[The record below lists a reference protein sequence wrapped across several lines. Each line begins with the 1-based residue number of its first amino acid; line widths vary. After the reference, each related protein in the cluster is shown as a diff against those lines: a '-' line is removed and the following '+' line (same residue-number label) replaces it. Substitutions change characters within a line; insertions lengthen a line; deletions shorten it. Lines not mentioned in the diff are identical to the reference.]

1 MLQLVTINIGAAAQA
16 RAERIAAWLG
26 DRDDDVVILTET
38 SNGPGTAW
46 LLDRYRATGWRVI
59 HTPSTDG
66 DRSAA
71 IVTRIPG
78 RGPHVR
84 LDLSVPLPHR
94 LPVCWLDTIPAI
106 PVVGA
111 YVPSRDRSAAKVD
124 KKRGFIESLLGAVT
138 RVPGFVRGGM
148 ILGGDFNVIDRFHQ
162 PAHTGFL
169 DFELDMAKRLA
180 EHGLLDAFGHCRPGV
195 QEHSWVGRTGDGY
208 RYDYLYVGAPLTR
221 VLASC
226 DYLHHTRTAGLT
238 DHSAVQMRLNI
249 DVPERLPITDPTAS
263 TLF

>member
-1 MLQLVTINIGAAAQA
+1 MLQLVTINIGAAGQA
-16 RAERIAAWLG
+16 RAERIADWLD
-26 DRDDDVVILTET
+26 DRDDDVIILTET

-46 LLDRYRATGWRVI
+46 LLDRFRTAGWRVI
-59 HTPSTDG
+59 HTPSPDG

-71 IVTRIPG
+71 IVTRIAG
-78 RGPHVR
+78 RAPHIR
-84 LDLSVPLPHR
+84 LDLKVPLPHR
-94 LPVCWLDTIPAI
+94 LPTCWLDTTPAI

-111 YVPSRDRSAAKVD
+111 YVPSRDRSATKVD
-124 KKRGFIESLLGAVT
+124 KKKGFIEDLVAAVAT
-138 RVPGFVRGGM
+138 TPEFVRGGM
-148 ILGGDFNVIDRFHQ
+148 ILGGDLNVIDRFHQ

-169 DFELDMAKRLA
+169 DFELDMAKRLT
-180 EHGLLDAFGHCRPGV
+180 ENGLLDAFTHCQPGV

-226 DYLHHTRTAGLT
+226 NYIHNTRPGLT
-238 DHSAVQMRLNI
+238 DHSAVHMRLNI
-249 DVPERLPITDPTAS
+249 RVLERLPITEPAAS